1 MSKWSN
7 KEDRDREIARLKE
20 ERKGVFY
27 KSKEYRRISSQIDK
41 LTKYEKRLE
50 LKRTLNTKYRKQRK
64 ALLSPKPQKLKK
76 AEPINVRALTPIER
90 EVLEIKRREHPMVFK
105 PNKNTK
111 YIIGERMVIRKCDKC
126 GKELDDCYS
135 TFKLMEENKYYC
147 ENCKTS
153 EMYKLGL

>member
-1 MSKWSN
+1 MKKCHSN
-7 KEDRDREIARLKE
+7 MLTPE
-20 ERKGVFY
+20 ER
-27 KSKEYRRISSQIDK
+27 
-41 LTKYEKRLE
+41 EKRINELLE
-50 LKRTLNTKYRKQRK
+50 LKEKATTSKERNKIQDKIYKLKNYERYLENSRKSWAKRKQEGKIKRRRG
-64 ALLSPKPQKLKK
+64 
-76 AEPINVRALTPIER
+76 EIERVNIRALTPIER

-147 ENCKTS
+147 ENCKTN

>member
-1 MSKWSN
+1 MKMKCHSN
-7 KEDRDREIARLKE
+7 MLTLKE
-20 ERKGVFY
+20 REKRINELLKLKEKATTSEERNKIQ
-27 KSKEYRRISSQIDK
+27 SKIYELK
-41 LTKYEKRLE
+41 NYEKRLE
-50 LKRTLNTKYRKQRK
+50 IAKKSRAKRRQEGKIRRG
-64 ALLSPKPQKLKK
+64 KK
-76 AEPINVRALTPIER
+76 EQIDVRALTPIER

>member
-1 MSKWSN
+1 MLTL
-7 KEDRDREIARLKE
+7 EEREKRINELLKLKE
-20 ERKGVFY
+20 KATT
-27 KSKEYRRISSQIDK
+27 SKERNKIQDK
-41 LTKYEKRLE
+41 IY
-50 LKRTLNTKYRKQRK
+50 
-64 ALLSPKPQKLKK
+64 KLKNYERCLENARK
-76 AEPINVRALTPIER
+76 SWAKRRQEGKIRRDKKEQVNVRALTPIER

-111 YIIGERMVIRKCDKC
+111 YIIGDRMVIRKCDKC
-126 GKELDDCYS
+126 GKELDNCYS

>member
-1 MSKWSN
+1 MKKFRSN
-7 KEDRDREIARLKE
+7 MLTLEEREKRINELLKLKE
-20 ERKGVFY
+20 KATT
-27 KSKEYRRISSQIDK
+27 SKERNKIQDK
-41 LTKYEKRLE
+41 IY
-50 LKRTLNTKYRKQRK
+50 
-64 ALLSPKPQKLKK
+64 KLKNYERCLENARK
-76 AEPINVRALTPIER
+76 SWAKRRQEGKIRRDKKEQVNVRALTPIER

-111 YIIGERMVIRKCDKC
+111 YIIGDRMVIRKCDKC
-126 GKELDDCYS
+126 GKELDNCYS